1 MKRPFHVGSVML
13 GLLALTACSNTP
25 AKTADDQPETA
36 AQSATASAEPARASA
51 TTEPAPAA
59 NGRASE
65 GELVAPTHGSAAD
78 DRPMRDNR
86 AATPGSQR
94 NDMDATSP
102 AVPPPAAADAA
113 PGAAPDNTKV
123 NKRDTNSAALTPVD
137 QGNGEIDLR
146 ITQQIRQA
154 VMADNSLSFTA
165 KNVKIITLNGTVT
178 LRGPVNTAAERSA
191 IEAAARRVAGAQV
204 DNQIE
209 VKK

>member
-1 MKRPFHVGSVML
+1 MKRPFHVGCVML
-13 GLLALTACSNTP
+13 SLLALVACSNEP
-25 AKTADDQPETA
+25 AKTADDQPETTVT
-36 AQSATASAEPARASA
+36 QPTTASVETPRAAAPRQSEPAL
-51 TTEPAPAA
+51 
-59 NGRASE
+59 NGTHSE
-65 GELVAPTHGSAAD
+65 GELVAPAHGSAAD
-78 DRPMRDNR
+78 ERPIPDNK

-94 NDMDATSP
+94 NDADATSP
-102 AVPPPAAADAA
+102 VVPPPAA
-113 PGAAPDNTKV
+113 PGAAPDNTRV
-123 NKRDTNSAALTPVD
+123 NKRDANSAALTPVD
-137 QGNGEIDLR
+137 QGNGDIDLR

-165 KNVKIITLNGTVT
+165 KNVKIITLNGSVT

>member
-1 MKRPFHVGSVML
+1 MS
-13 GLLALTACSNTP
+13 
-25 AKTADDQPETA
+25 
-36 AQSATASAEPARASA
+36 
-51 TTEPAPAA
+51 
-59 NGRASE
+59 
-65 GELVAPTHGSAAD
+65 SAA
-78 DRPMRDNR
+78 
-86 AATPGSQR
+86 A
-94 NDMDATSP
+94 DATSP
-102 AVPPPAAADAA
+102 AAPPPAAADAA